1 MAISY
6 GASAI
11 GLVSE
16 MPSGPGPIPETLIRE
31 ISSTIPPGVSTF
43 LLTSLTNSKDIIE
56 QQRRCGTNTLQLTDT
71 LENGSYGDLI
81 VALPG
86 ISIVQVIH
94 VIDDNSIEEAQEI
107 APYVHAVLL
116 DSGNPKADTKELG
129 GTGRTHN
136 WSISRKIVEN
146 TNIPIILAGGLIEN
160 NVADAIL
167 TVRPYGVDVCSGV
180 RAEDNLDENKLRG
193 FFSQVS
199 SMNEMKQI

>member
-56 QQRRCGTNTLQLTDT
+56 QQRRCGTNILQLTDT
-71 LENGSYGDLI
+71 LESGSYADFI
-81 VALPG
+81 EALPG

-107 APYVHAVLL
+107 APYVHAILL

-136 WSISRKIVEN
+136 WSISRKIVDN
-146 TNIPIILAGGLIEN
+146 TNIPIILAGGLTEN

-193 FFSQVS
+193 FFSQVR
-199 SMNEMKQI
+199 SMNEMK